1 MMNFNVRN
9 YKCFG
14 ETGADITGFK
24 DINIIIGK
32 NNVGKS
38 SIIDIVKYLI
48 LLNKDFSSQQ
58 RNGKNPI
65 LTLNFKM
72 TEDLIRKSFPE
83 NVSGG
88 KIGYGYNHQEYGL
101 QYIDK
106 TISFQITDLGRL
118 FLKVHGEDIP
128 NDMQRYFDKYIN
140 SIPLIFDKKFFI
152 HLTAERDIQPEI
164 SSNKIEVLP
173 NGVGATNFIQQI
185 INRSDLDSTL
195 VEKILLEQINYITN
209 PDISFTRIL
218 VQLNGDEKWEIF
230 FENDIDG
237 RISLSNMGS
246 GVKTILLVIILIIVR
261 PRIEDKPISQYIFA
275 LEELENNLHPS
286 QQRRLYYFLHKFSQ
300 EYNCKFFLT
309 THSNIVIDLYNKL
322 ENTQILHISRRD
334 DQTEIKT
341 INQYSE
347 LNQIL
352 EDLDI
357 KASDI
362 LQSNSII
369 WVEGPSDRIYINKW
383 LSLLEPNLKEGYHY
397 SIMFYGGRLLSNI
410 SLDYEYLKDDLIP
423 LLKLNRNSF
432 VVLDRDGKTNNAK
445 LNDTKNRIKKEIGE
459 DKIWVTKGRE
469 IENYITDITVNKWLE
484 KSHNIN
490 TEIEVNINL
499 KFEQILDNNK
509 KASKIK
515 YHLNKNKFALQIV
528 EHIEN
533 QDLNS
538 LDLKLK
544 IEQIII
550 LIKKWNKE

>member
-1 MMNFNVRN
+1 MNFNVRN